1 MFDLI
6 LQEDSPA
13 FKKQKTA
20 CYSHL
25 LSVFY
30 YLCLP
35 THLEFE
41 LGAPRDFR
49 RDVLVL
55 LQCMISRSTLGYS
68 D

>member
-6 LQEDSPA
+6 LQDDSPA

-25 LSVFY
+25 LPAFY

-49 RDVLVL
+49 
-55 LQCMISRSTLGYS
+55 
-68 D
+68 